1 MNKKARQY
9 LGLLAAVFAYYLI
22 HEGAHLLYALS
33 TGTFRQ
39 INLLGLGIQIDIYRE
54 RMTEVQLGRFCL
66 AGPVATILTAWVLT
80 GFAEKIVKI
89 KSKVFRACMYY
100 ITLAMLFVD
109 PAYLCGV
116 YKLVGGGDMNGIALL
131 LPERAVRLTCGALLI
146 IHGILFRKWILPKYT
161 MSFEGGDSE

>member
-9 LGLLAAVFAYYLI
+9 LGLLCAVLAYYAV
-22 HEGAHLLYALS
+22 HEGAHLVFALG

-39 INLLGLGIQIDIYRE
+39 INLLGLGIQIDVYRD
-54 RMTEVQLGRFCL
+54 RMSDLQLGLFCL
-66 AGPVATILTAWVLT
+66 AGPVATILTAWILT

-109 PAYLCGV
+109 PAYLCAV

-131 LPERAVRLTCGALLI
+131 LPEGAVRIFGGMLLI
-146 IHGILFRKWILPKYT
+146 VHMALFVKWILPKYR
-161 MSFEGGDSE
+161 MSFERSDGQ

>member
-9 LGLLAAVFAYYLI
+9 LGLLCAVLAYYAV
-22 HEGAHLLYALS
+22 HEGAHLVFALG

-39 INLLGLGIQIDIYRE
+39 INLLGLGIQIDVYRD
-54 RMTEVQLGRFCL
+54 RMSDLQLGLFCL
-66 AGPVATILTAWVLT
+66 AGPVATILTAWILT

-100 ITLAMLFVD
+100 ITIAMLLLD
-109 PAYLCGV
+109 PAYLCVV

-131 LPERAVRLTCGALLI
+131 LPEGTLRIFSGMLLI
-146 IHGILFRKWILPKYT
+146 VHMVLFVKWILPKYRI
-161 MSFEGGDSE
+161 SFERSDGQ